1 MIKSIRFP
9 MSLLLPAVTFAL
21 VTANP
26 TPAMAEA
33 TTGKPSVKTL
43 LDNQKVRVQ
52 EVRYRPGDVNKSL
65 PRRDRVIHYLT
76 DGTFLRTYP
85 DGKTE
90 KVEYKAGQVVFTA
103 ASESGRTNKN
113 IGKSDVVFYSVQLK

>member
-1 MIKSIRFP
+1 MIKSIRFSK
-9 MSLLLPAVTFAL
+9 SLLAPIISLAL
-21 VTANP
+21 VMAGP
-26 TPAMAEA
+26 TLAAEQA
-33 TTGKPSVKTL
+33 TTGRPAVKTL